1 MLLWSLVSDATNN
14 ALYCSIRYP
23 PSRPTIPA
31 HRGNHTHVGLVFGGG
46 VVGVNLIYFLGAIAH
61 SSAVISP
68 SQAYIVHG
76 PGRMWQSKNALQS
89 WPSARTP
96 SLLCNHSS
104 NNLLRSGLRSATL
117 ARSISLSDSASL
129 RAFHAGSACEQ
140 PWCDSAYKR
149 HFSCR
154 RLIQA
159 ITPNSLST
167 RGGCFA
173 HCLTK
178 PFPRTRESSA
188 RQCHFFM
195 RPRCSGVPMVRVAL
209 R

>member
-1 MLLWSLVSDATNN
+1 MSDATNN
-14 ALYCSIRYP
+14 ALYCSIRHH

-31 HRGNHTHVGLVFGGG
+31 HRGNHTHAGLVVGGG
-46 VVGVNLIYFLGAIAH
+46 VVGVNLIYFLGAIAQ

-76 PGRMWQSKNALQS
+76 PWRMWQSKNALQS

-129 RAFHAGSACEQ
+129 RAFHAGSACEHHGATL
-140 PWCDSAYKR
+140 PTKDTSCAVGLSKPSHPTRSALVNR
-149 HFSCR
+149 D
-154 RLIQA
+154 
-159 ITPNSLST
+159 
-167 RGGCFA
+167 GCFA

-195 RPRCSGVPMVRVAL
+195 RPRCSGVPMARVAL